1 MCLSCHRDTEWL
13 LYVTMWCGLSE
24 KAKRRIPKVPHPDG
38 PNKLSQEGGQATR
51 KMCEGVLQT
60 GVRGGHHGG
69 AEGLHDDQDDVLG
82 FDSDVIFDPDES
94 ALHCNL
100 TNVNTQVQEG
110 AISTGSR
117 VLIVDDLLAT
127 GGTMAAASSLVRRSL
142 LEC

>member
-1 MCLSCHRDTEWL
+1 
-13 LYVTMWCGLSE
+13 
-24 KAKRRIPKVPHPDG
+24 
-38 PNKLSQEGGQATR
+38 
-51 KMCEGVLQT
+51 MCEGVLQT
-60 GVRGGHHGG
+60 GVRGGHNGG

-100 TNVNTQVQEG
+100 TNVSTQVQEG

-142 LEC
+142 FRLLN